1 MSEELENSLLK
12 SIETHL
18 DDRLRAIHEELAR
31 LQTDFNETL
40 GRLRQNATTGQLE
53 STPLGAAIS
62 AHLQAAREQKL
73 SGATPAP
80 PAPADFSLLKSAI
93 DDIRNQRS
101 QSDVL
106 SALIRNAALFT
117 DRTVLFVVK
126 GDQAIAWRKS
136 EATNRS
142 ELQTVGGVALPL
154 NGSTVISQAARTVAT
169 ETSSGTRAE
178 DVSLIEQLG
187 GEPQQLAAVPLVVR
201 RKVVAV
207 LYADSAW
214 PHRDAIQ
221 LDALEVLT
229 QVASIAVEIVSGA
242 RVAHPQPQV
251 TAPEVAPS
259 REVESAPAAQRE
271 APVEEPT
278 YTPQVEPTYT
288 PQVEPVYSPQG
299 EPATAEAESEH
310 IEIAAEPAAE
320 VVAEA
325 PQVEPEV
332 AAEPE
337 PQPEPEQIQPAPV
350 EAAPVEAPAPVEEP
364 PAEAPA
370 PVESAPVE
378 SAPVESAPVESAP
391 VGSAP
396 IESAPVESTVRAEQP
411 SQPVFTAQYSTPL
424 GSKRRWGRD
433 AELPVEVSDEER
445 PLHNDARR
453 FARLLVSEI
462 KLYNEQKVSEGR
474 NRGDIYE
481 RLREDIDRSRQM
493 YDKRVAPP
501 VAARHDYFHQELVNT
516 LAEGDPAKLGHSY
529 PGAAVSVV

>member
-40 GRLRQNATTGQLE
+40 GRLRDSATTSQLE
-53 STPLGAAIS
+53 STPLGAAVS

-73 SGATPAP
+73 SGATPAT
-80 PAPADFSLLKSAI
+80 PAPADLSQLKNAI
-93 DDIRNQRS
+93 DDIRNQHT

-106 SALIRNAALFT
+106 SALIRNAAHFT
-117 DRTVLFVVK
+117 DRAVLFVVK

-136 EATNRS
+136 EATNRND
-142 ELQTVGGVALPL
+142 LQSVSGVALAL
-154 NGSTVISQAARTVAT
+154 KGSTVVSQAARTGST
-169 ETSSGTRAE
+169 EESSGTRAE
-178 DVSLIEQLG
+178 DSSLIEQLG

-207 LYADSAW
+207 LYADSTW

-221 LDALEVLT
+221 MDALEVLT
-229 QVASIAVEIVSGA
+229 QVAAIAVELVSGA

-251 TAPEVAPS
+251 TVAEPMAPREVASPPVA
-259 REVESAPAAQRE
+259 EPVEAQ
-271 APVEEPT
+271 VEEPT
-278 YTPQVEPTYT
+278 YTPQVEA
-288 PQVEPVYSPQG
+288 
-299 EPATAEAESEH
+299 PAVEAEREH
-310 IEIAAEPAAE
+310 VEIAAEPAAE
-320 VVAEA
+320 VIAEA
-325 PQVEPEV
+325 PHVEPEIE
-332 AAEPE
+332 AAPE
-337 PQPEPEQIQPAPV
+337 PQPEPEPEQMQAPV
-350 EAAPVEAPAPVEEP
+350 EAAPFETPAPVVEEV
-364 PAEAPA
+364 PAEAPP
-370 PVESAPVE
+370 PVE
-378 SAPVESAPVESAP
+378 
-391 VGSAP
+391 
-396 IESAPVESTVRAEQP
+396 QP
-411 SQPVFTAQYSTPL
+411 AQPVFTAQYSTPL

-433 AELPVEVSDEER
+433 ADLPVEVSDEER

-474 NRGDIYE
+474 NQGDIYE

-501 VAARHDYFHQELVNT
+501 VAARHDYFHHELVNT
-516 LAEGDPAKLGHSY
+516 LAEGDPAKLGNTY
-529 PGAAVSVV
+529 PGAAVSVA

>member
-31 LQTDFNETL
+31 LQTEFNETL
-40 GRLRQNATTGQLE
+40 GRLRDSATTGQLE

-73 SGATPAP
+73 SGATPAT
-80 PAPADFSLLKSAI
+80 PAPADLSLLKAAI
-93 DDIRNQRS
+93 DDVRNQHT

-106 SALIRNAALFT
+106 NALIRNAAQFT
-117 DRTVLFVVK
+117 DRAVLFVVK
-126 GDQAIAWRKS
+126 RDQAIAWRKS
-136 EATNRS
+136 EATHRS
-142 ELQTVGGVALPL
+142 DLKAVYGVALPL
-154 NGSTVISQAARTVAT
+154 NGNTVISQAARTGST
-169 ETSSGTRAE
+169 EISSSTRAE

-201 RKVVAV
+201 HKVVAV
-207 LYADSAW
+207 LYADSTW

-221 LDALEVLT
+221 LDALEILT
-229 QVASIAVEIVSGA
+229 QVAAIAVELGSGA

-251 TAPEVAPS
+251 VAPEPAPQG
-259 REVESAPAAQRE
+259 EVESAPATETVEAQ
-271 APVEEPT
+271 VEEPS
-278 YTPQVEPTYT
+278 YTPQVEPAT
-288 PQVEPVYSPQG
+288 VEV
-299 EPATAEAESEH
+299 EREH
-310 IEIAAEPAAE
+310 VEIAAEPVPE

-325 PQVEPEV
+325 PRVEPEIH
-332 AAEPE
+332 AEAE
-337 PQPEPEQIQPAPV
+337 AQPEVEEVQAAPV
-350 EAAPVEAPAPVEEP
+350 EAAPVEAPAEP
-364 PAEAPA
+364 AVEAPA
-370 PVESAPVE
+370 PVE
-378 SAPVESAPVESAP
+378 
-391 VGSAP
+391 
-396 IESAPVESTVRAEQP
+396 QP
-411 SQPVFTAQYSTPL
+411 AQPVFTAQYSTPL

-474 NRGDIYE
+474 NHGDIYE

-501 VAARHDYFHQELVNT
+501 VAARHDYFHHELVNT
-516 LAEGDPAKLGHSY
+516 LAEGDPAKLGNTY
-529 PGAAVSVV
+529 PGAAVSVA

>member
-31 LQTDFNETL
+31 LQNDFNETL
-40 GRLRQNATTGQLE
+40 ARLRESATNSQLE

-73 SGATPAP
+73 SGATSAP
-80 PAPADFSLLKSAI
+80 PPADFSLLKGAI
-93 DDIRNQRS
+93 DDIKNQRS

-106 SALIRNAALFT
+106 AALLRSATHFA
-117 DRTVLFVVK
+117 DRAVLFVIK

-136 EATNRS
+136 EGTNRAA
-142 ELQTVGGVALPL
+142 LQTVTGVGLPL
-154 NGSTVISQAARTVAT
+154 NGSTVIGQAARTAST

-178 DVSLIEQLG
+178 DSSLIEQLG
-187 GEPQQLAAVPLVVR
+187 GEAQQLAAVPLVVR

-221 LDALEVLT
+221 LDALEALT
-229 QVASIAVEIVSGA
+229 QVAAIAVEVVSA
-242 RVAHPQPQV
+242 PRVHPQPQV
-251 TAPEVAPS
+251 AAPKPAPA
-259 REVESAPAAQRE
+259 REAESAAAVETSEAQVQEPAYR
-271 APVEEPT
+271 
-278 YTPQVEPTYT
+278 PQVEPATAGIEQQ
-288 PQVEPVYSPQG
+288 QVEVV
-299 EPATAEAESEH
+299 
-310 IEIAAEPAAE
+310 AEPAAE
-320 VVAEA
+320 VVAET
-325 PQVEPEV
+325 PQIEPEIH
-332 AAEPE
+332 AEAQ
-337 PQPEPEQIQPAPV
+337 PQPEAEPVQAMPVEAPVETVAPVAVETPIETPAPV
-350 EAAPVEAPAPVEEP
+350 EHTP
-364 PAEAPA
+364 
-370 PVESAPVE
+370 
-378 SAPVESAPVESAP
+378 
-391 VGSAP
+391 
-396 IESAPVESTVRAEQP
+396 
-411 SQPVFTAQYSTPL
+411 QPVFTAQYSTPL

-445 PLHNDARR
+445 PMHNDARR

-481 RLREDIDRSRQM
+481 RLREDIDRSREM

-501 VAARHDYFHQELVNT
+501 VAARHDYFHHELVNT
-516 LAEGDPAKLGHSY
+516 LAEGDPAKLGNTY
-529 PGAAVSVV
+529 PGAAVSVA